1 MFTKFF
7 ITRPIFA
14 GVLSAVIMLSG
25 ALAIP
30 SLPVAQYPSIAP
42 PQITVQ
48 SEYIGANAPTVE
60 TAVTNP
66 LEEQIN
72 GAEGLRYL
80 SSQSSDDGSSTIT
93 ATFDLGRDVDKAAQD
108 VQNRVNV
115 AQGVLPA
122 QVKQTGITVNKNSSS
137 FVMAIAI
144 TSDNPKYDSLFL
156 SNYADRYISQAIKRV
171 KGVGNVII
179 FGERKY
185 AMRLWLDPG
194 KLQAYGVTATDVTDA
209 LQNQNV
215 QVAAGSVG
223 QPPAPPGQPYEL
235 KVRVE
240 GRLTSPAEFSNV
252 VVKSGNGYLVRV
264 GDVGRV
270 DLGAENYATDLNFD
284 NKTAVGIGVLQLQD
298 ANSLNVSKGVNAALE
313 QLSQSFPSG
322 VHYKIAFDS
331 TVFVDESIREVLKTL
346 LIAICLVVL
355 VIFLFLQDWR
365 ATAIPAITIPVS
377 LLGTFG
383 LLKLFNFSINTL
395 TLFGLTLA
403 TALVVDDAIVVIEN
417 IVRYMHDHK
426 MKSKEAAPLAMQE
439 IASAVIATSLVLLA
453 VFVPV
458 GFFPGT
464 TGELYKQFALTIAST
479 ITISAFTALTL
490 APALAGLFLEG
501 EATRHGVFMQRV
513 AAGIEW
519 VRAFYRRALPWNIGH
534 RRWVLAAFAVLLV
547 ATVAMLKIVPTG
559 FVPDEDQGYF
569 VVVAQGPP
577 GVSLQYTD
585 KVMSQAERI
594 MLSQPEVSDVFSVA
608 GFSFTGVGSNNG
620 IAFARLTPWSDR
632 RGSDHSVQAVLQRLT
647 GQLFTITGAAVFAF
661 NPPPIQ
667 GPGNVGGFDFEVED
681 QANLG
686 IPALAA
692 AAGGIMYRGNTDP
705 MLRNVFTTFRADNP
719 QITLNIDRNAVEAL
733 HVNLND
739 VFSTLQIMLGS
750 DYVNDFNYRNKSY
763 RVYVQADA
771 AYRSHIEDINRFYVR
786 SSGNVMVP
794 LSAVLSIQRSLG
806 PPTISHYNLFRS
818 VEFNGTGAPGVSSG
832 QAIQEM
838 QKVAQQVLPH
848 GMTYEWTGTSLDQI
862 EAGSATLLIFGLA
875 VVFVFLVL
883 AAQYESLVDPLIII
897 MAVPLAIFGALV
909 AVWLRGLQD
918 DIFTQIGLV
927 MLVGLA
933 SKNAILIVQFGNL
946 LRAQGVPVAKAA
958 VQAAQTRLRPI
969 LMTSFAFI
977 FGIMPLVFASGAGQN
992 SRHSLGTAV
1001 VGGMLVSTLLNLF
1014 IIPLL
1019 YIIIAGFEERWHQ
1032 RRMRRAGGNGQTGGD
1047 GHLEGPVGPELEP
1060 APEPHL

>member
-14 GVLSAVIMLSG
+14 GVLSAVILLGG
-25 ALAIP
+25 ALSIP
-30 SLPVAQYPSIAP
+30 TLPVAQYPSIAP

-48 SEYIGANAPTVE
+48 SEYIGANAEAVE
-60 TAVTNP
+60 SSVTNP
-66 LEEQIN
+66 LEQQIN

-80 SSQSSDDGSSTIT
+80 SSASSDDGSSSIT
-93 ATFDLGRDVDKAAQD
+93 ATFDLGRDIDKAAQD

-144 TSDNPKYDSLFL
+144 TSDDPKKYDTLFL
-156 SNYADRYISQAIKRV
+156 SNYADRYITQAIKRV

-185 AMRLWLDPG
+185 AMRLWLNPA
-194 KLQAYGVTATDVTDA
+194 KMQAYGVTADDVASA
-209 LQNQNV
+209 LQEQNV

-223 QPPAPPGQPYEL
+223 QPPAPAGQPYEL

-240 GRLTSPAEFSNV
+240 GRLTSPAEFANII
-252 VVKSGNGYLVRV
+252 VKSGSGYLVRV
-264 GDVGRV
+264 SDIGSV

-284 NKTAVGIGVLQLQD
+284 NKTAIGIGVLQLQD
-298 ANSLNVSKGVNAALE
+298 ANSLSVSKGVNAALE
-313 QLSQSFPSG
+313 QLSHSFPPG
-322 VHYKIAFDS
+322 VSYKIAFDT
-331 TVFVDESIREVLKTL
+331 TVFVDESIKEVLKTL
-346 LIAICLVVL
+346 AIAITLVVL

-365 ATAIPAITIPVS
+365 TTAIPAITIPVS

-417 IVRYMHDHK
+417 IVRYVHEHK
-426 MKSKEAAPLAMQE
+426 MDPKTAAPLAMQE

-458 GFFPGT
+458 AFFPGT

-490 APALAGLFLEG
+490 APALAAVFLEG
-501 EATRHGVFMQRV
+501 EATRHGRFMQMIGG
-513 AAGIEW
+513 GIQW
-519 VRAFYRRALPWNIGH
+519 IRDAYAKALPFGIGK
-534 RRWVLAAFAVLLV
+534 RRWVLSVFAVLLV
-547 ATVAMLKIVPTG
+547 LTVFMVKIVPTG

-569 VVVAQGPP
+569 IVVAQGPP
-577 GVSLQYTD
+577 GAPLEYTD
-585 KVMSQAERI
+585 KIMAQAEAI
-594 MLSQPEVSDVFSVA
+594 MLQQPEVVDVFSVA

-620 IAFARLTPWSDR
+620 IAFARLKPWSER
-632 RGSDHSVQAVLQRLT
+632 RGASQSAQAVLGRL
-647 GQLFTITGAAVFAF
+647 GGELFGITGAAVFAF
-661 NPPPIQ
+661 NPPAIQ
-667 GPGNVGGFDFEVED
+667 GAGNVGGFDFEVED
-681 QANLG
+681 QTNLG
-686 IPALAA
+686 LPALAA
-692 AAGGIMYRGNTDP
+692 AAGGIMYRANTDFDAHQRP
-705 MLRNVFTTFRADNP
+705 KLTSVFTTFRADNP
-719 QITLNIDRNAVEAL
+719 ELQLNIDRNAVQTL
-733 HVNLND
+733 HVKLSD
-739 VFSTLQIMLGS
+739 VFDTLQIMLGS

-771 AYRSHIEDINRFYVR
+771 PYRSRIDDLNRMYVR
-786 SSGNVMVP
+786 SSDNVMVP
-794 LSAVLSIQRSLG
+794 LSAVMTIERTLG
-806 PPTISHYNLFRS
+806 PPTIAHYNLFRA
-818 VEFNGTGAPGVSSG
+818 VEFNGQPGPGVSSG
-832 QAIQEM
+832 QALQEM
-838 QKVAQQVLPH
+838 ESVAKQVLPA

-862 EAGSATLLIFGLA
+862 EAGSATVLIFGLA

-897 MAVPLAIFGALV
+897 MAVPLAILGALL

-946 LRAQGVPVAKAA
+946 LRAQGIPVAQAA
-958 VQAAQTRLRPI
+958 VQAAKTRLRPI

-1001 VGGMLVSTLLNLF
+1001 VGGMLISTLLNLF

-1019 YIIIAGFEERWHQ
+1019 YIIIAGAEERWQ
-1032 RRMRRAGGNGQTGGD
+1032 ARRAARAART
-1047 GHLEGPVGPELEP
+1047 E
-1060 APEPHL
+1060 A